1 MNVLGDPYTQE
12 IVVDEMPGKYLDL
25 LVKKDKRIKY
35 LTTQVRNLKR
45 QLTEKYPN
53 KENVGWVNK
62 LKAETVSCRK
72 CFGNGQVEIQS
83 GPYMRECP
91 ECNGTGKQTKQV
103 TKP

>member
-1 MNVLGDPYTQE
+1 MNVLSDPYVTAGVE
-12 IVVDEMPGKYLDL
+12 VDGMHSKYLEL

-62 LKAETVSCRK
+62 LKAETVYCIKSCRK

-91 ECNGTGKQTKQV
+91 ECNGTGKQTK
-103 TKP
+103 